1 MPSAAPTRL
10 TDNLWLAAH
19 DSVNGKPHIGDWP
32 LAVGLA
38 TGLLAEL
45 GHYQYCELRQGEL
58 FRTTDDLPDDP
69 ALAPLLI
76 KMAAEEQ
83 SRPTLPPPTAR
94 GRARAPVAAEEIW
107 GRRPT
112 APPGRAWPPQAQE
125 EHRHRKHGHD
135 LGAWLS
141 YLAYEKRAEERVIDR
156 LSRTGLIRRDE
167 RRRLLIGTKVR
178 YVPYDSIASG
188 TPASTV
194 SAAVQRGHTLSPPE
208 LLLAGLFLAT
218 GLHHYALS
226 TLTPAE
232 RTQLTQQLGAGLDPM
247 SRELLKAAD
256 VAVGEAAMR

>member
-1 MPSAAPTRL
+1 MPSAAPTWL

-19 DSVNGKPHIGDWP
+19 DSVNGKPHIGEWP

-45 GHYQYCELRQGEL
+45 VHDQYCELRQGEL
-58 FRTTDDLPDDP
+58 FRTIAELPDDP

-83 SRPTLPPPTAR
+83 TWPTPPPTAR
-94 GRARAPVAAEEIW
+94 IQARAPVAAEQSW
-107 GRRPT
+107 GRPPT
-112 APPGRAWPPQAQE
+112 APRGRAWPPPAQAE
-125 EHRHRKHGHD
+125 NRHRQRGHD
-135 LGAWLS
+135 LGEWLS

-167 RRRLLIGTKVR
+167 RRRLLGGTKVR
-178 YVPYDSIASG
+178 YVPYDSIATG
-188 TPASTV
+188 TPANAISD
-194 SAAVQRGHTLSPPE
+194 AVQRDRALSPSE
-208 LLLAGLFLAT
+208 LLLAGLFLVT

-232 RTQLTQQLGAGLDPM
+232 RTQLTRQLGAGLDPM